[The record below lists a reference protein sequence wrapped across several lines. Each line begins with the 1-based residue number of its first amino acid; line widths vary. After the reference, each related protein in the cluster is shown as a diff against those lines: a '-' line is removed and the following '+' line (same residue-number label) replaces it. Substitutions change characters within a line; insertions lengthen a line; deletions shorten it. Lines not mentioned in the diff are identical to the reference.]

1 MALAIK
7 RVLTY
12 ICNNMKKAIFVLLMG
27 LSLVVGAVE
36 TSDAQCAM
44 CRATVENNVSNG
56 VLDEDG
62 MGLNGGILYL
72 LVMPYLLI
80 GTVAFFWYRNSK
92 KNHANKKLTV
102 EKYS

>member
-1 MALAIK
+1 
-7 RVLTY
+7 
-12 ICNNMKKAIFVLLMG
+12 MKKAIFVLLISV
-27 LSLVVGAVE
+27 SLAIGTVE

-56 VLDEDG
+56 VMDEDG

-72 LVMPYLLI
+72 LAMPYLLI

-92 KNHANKKLTV
+92 KNHASKKLTV